1 MRKPIRIEVY
11 DMYPITLGHCP
22 HYNLLS
28 SEMYAAGAEFCEL
41 SSQVS
46 EYPNDVIENNFRVVG
61 VVRFLRESFKGVQIN
76 VEVEMVNLL
85 SPIGFMKSLRHGIW
99 KRPAILVN
107 GKKVSDGFIDWER
120 LKKMVEEAWAIQE
133 SSV

>member
-1 MRKPIRIEVY
+1 
-11 DMYPITLGHCP
+11 
-22 HYNLLS
+22 
-28 SEMYAAGAEFCEL
+28 MYAAGAEFCEL